1 MCTTTIVLLQCLYI
15 HRAIYYTHR
24 FESKGLVEYEPDPD
38 HFDEDGSI
46 AEGVPQR
53 GQPWVDLGVSRYV
66 FG

>member
-1 MCTTTIVLLQCLYI
+1 MYNNNSIASVLV
-15 HRAIYYTHR
+15 YTQSYHR

-38 HFDEDGSI
+38 HFNEDGSI